1 MKQPGSSTPSPSG
14 QVPTHS
20 AAEDAPAPDG
30 SRSIWRDGSFV
41 GLTISQ
47 FLGAFNDNL
56 YKQMM
61 LLLAIPATPGM
72 PDQQDIATIV
82 FSLPFVIFSGISGF
96 LADRFSKTNVIVYAK
111 AAEILAMGL
120 GMLAFLNFASTG
132 FTGLLIVLF
141 LMGAHSTFFGPGKY
155 GILPELFTTK
165 QLPQVNGLIL
175 MTTFLA
181 IIFGTVT
188 AGLLSDLLV
197 DDQQPLEQSAR
208 QLWKGSALCIGI
220 AIAGWVVSH
229 WIRRVPAAQ
238 PQLRMR
244 FDSWTI
250 PRETMAFLRTDKPLV
265 GALVASSVFWLVSG
279 VAILAVNSLGKVQ
292 LALSETATSIMTAFI
307 GLGIAAGAVLAGK
320 LCRGE
325 ANPRIIRAGL
335 WGIVLTLAV
344 ISISWKIG
352 EGQATAGNASVAS
365 GAAASMSLASTTQ
378 PGATDSPICAEPSTS
393 TDTAAS
399 GSPSAYRHL
408 LGFTGSLPILALL
421 GMSAGFFAIP
431 LQVFIQSRP
440 PDDQKGRMV
449 AVMNQA
455 NFLAILLSGV
465 TYKLMNLVATAWD
478 LPRSSLFAMM
488 SLIVLPLLVW
498 YHPRFGPRISSLETA
513 HEGASA

>member
-1 MKQPGSSTPSPSG
+1 MKQPESSTPSPSG
-14 QVPTHS
+14 QIPS
-20 AAEDAPAPDG
+20 ATAREKATDPEG

-56 YKQMM
+56 YKQLM

-82 FSLPFVIFSGISGF
+82 FSLPFVLFSGISGF

-120 GMLAFLNFASTG
+120 GMLAFLNFSSTG
-132 FTGLLIVLF
+132 FNGLLVVLF

-197 DDQQPLEQSAR
+197 DDQQPLEYSAR

-220 AIAGWVVSH
+220 AFVGWLVSH

-279 VAILAVNSLGKVQ
+279 VAIQAVNSLGKVQ
-292 LALSETATSIMTAFI
+292 LALSETKTSVMTAFI

-320 LCRGE
+320 LSRGE

-335 WGIVLTLAV
+335 WGIVLSLAV
-344 ISISWKIG
+344 ISISWKSG
-352 EGQATAGNASVAS
+352 AASVA
-365 GAAASMSLASTTQ
+365 GAST
-378 PGATDSPICAEPSTS
+378 
-393 TDTAAS
+393 
-399 GSPSAYRHL
+399 AYQHL
-408 LGFTGSLPILALL
+408 LGFAGSLPVLAVL

-465 TYKLMNLVATAWD
+465 AYKIMNIVATTWD

-488 SLIVLPLLVW
+488 SLIVLPLLVG
-498 YHPRFGPRISSLETA
+498 YHPRFTTQ
-513 HEGASA
+513 ASPGTP

>member
-14 QVPTHS
+14 PVPTHS

-30 SRSIWRDGSFV
+30 SRSIWRDGSFI

-56 YKQMM
+56 YKQLM

-279 VAILAVNSLGKVQ
+279 VAIQAVNSLGKVQ

-307 GLGIAAGAVLAGK
+307 GLGIAAGAVLAGR

-344 ISISWKIG
+344 ISISWKTG
-352 EGQATAGNASVAS
+352 EGQPAAVTASVES
-365 GAAASMSLASTTQ
+365 DAAASMSLAST
-378 PGATDSPICAEPSTS
+378 
-393 TDTAAS
+393 
-399 GSPSAYRHL
+399 YRHL

-498 YHPRFGPRISSLETA
+498 YHPRFGPQISSLETA
-513 HEGASA
+513 RDGASA